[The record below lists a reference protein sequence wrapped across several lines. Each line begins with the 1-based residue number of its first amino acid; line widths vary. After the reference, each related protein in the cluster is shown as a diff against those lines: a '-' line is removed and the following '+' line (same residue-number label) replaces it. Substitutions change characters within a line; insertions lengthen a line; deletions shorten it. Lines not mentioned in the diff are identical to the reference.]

1 MEEKRISEGSARR
14 ARGGAAHGGKDKG
27 EGLAAREEA
36 APFYERVY
44 AIVRMIPRGRVASYG
59 QIARMI
65 GAPRA
70 ARQVGWAMSRCPDDL
85 PWQRVVMSDG
95 SIAGGG
101 YSELRRAKLIA
112 EGVPFTDDGRVDMRA
127 CRWNG
132 RAQARAN
139 SDD

>member
-1 MEEKRISEGSARR
+1 MSEA
-14 ARGGAAHGGKDKG
+14 
-27 EGLAAREEA
+27 E

-44 AIVRMIPRGRVASYG
+44 AVVRRIPYGRVASYG

-70 ARQVGWAMSRCPDDL
+70 ARQVGWAMRRCPEDL

-101 YSELRRAKLIA
+101 WAELRRAKLAA
-112 EGVPFTDDGRVDMRA
+112 EGVKFTEDGRVDLRA

-132 RAQARAN
+132 RE
-139 SDD
+139 

>member
-1 MEEKRISEGSARR
+1 MSEA
-14 ARGGAAHGGKDKG
+14 
-27 EGLAAREEA
+27 E

-44 AIVRMIPRGRVASYG
+44 DVVRRIPYGRVASYG

-70 ARQVGWAMSRCPDDL
+70 ARQVGWAMRRCPEDL

-101 YSELRRAKLIA
+101 WAELRRAKLAA
-112 EGVPFTDDGRVDMRA
+112 EGVKFTEDGRVDLRT

-132 RAQARAN
+132 RE
-139 SDD
+139 